1 MSDNLDLNRRAFL
14 KASGLTAAG
23 LAVGVSA
30 STAAEDGDAF
40 TPEFANWRVREAR
53 KVWDLGYTGRQDR
66 PLGLTDSGVD
76 ALHPDL
82 GPWNGVRV
90 ESVGDTFQLVEDTY
104 EPLPDANYDTTLT
117 LGAGLAGS
125 ATVSTDPIEV
135 PGAAD
140 RLRLGAFDAGLEENV
155 VVRVLDSEGEELAS
169 NDGLLGDYIGL
180 ATPVARS
187 QTTTVTV
194 EIEATDSTGADV
206 DLRVRFFENTAGSD
220 GGAATLTTFEPV
232 GSQTIE
238 GSIGPTVTGAPNSTQ
253 RHPVGADAE
262 GADRVQATLTW
273 SPQPQDLDFALVDGD
288 GNEVASS
295 GNAPG
300 ESEAFTVGIDPS
312 RTDYEFVVTGYA
324 AVQAD
329 YTIDATY
336 EEQVQAE
343 GAASGPN
350 TAQKVVDGIDAV
362 TDPDDKTLAWYG
374 TPRYGQFAKPRDG
387 NGHGTHCSSIMGGSG
402 RASTVDTD
410 TVQVE
415 EPQALL
421 APEQVVEYTVDAQ
434 AGTGVF
440 ASAYGTALSV
450 RIEGPEGETLA
461 HSHMLGG
468 GPHNYDASLLD
479 SNIATAPTV
488 HDEGTETYTVYVS
501 PSREGETGASLAAQL
516 ERIAVGA
523 YVDPGATRGEADS
536 EAVDTVNAGVAPDA
550 GIVGVQGL
558 GDGLAAF
565 ARDPAFWTREFGVRT
580 VNMSWGTV
588 GGAPF
593 GGLGG
598 VLDGGPAQVKQM
610 AEGGL
615 LTVAAAGNSFTP
627 ANGNSAPAVADEAI
641 SVVAT
646 GPLDGISAFS
656 SGGTQAVDEDDG
668 GTYGKPDVTA
678 PGGRAPLYPASVAVP
693 IYDDILAAEAG
704 IPEEGGE
711 RRAYTGKGGT
721 SMASPFTNGVAGL
734 VAQAM
739 EEDAPGSIC
748 LPDPGETAF
757 DDVMRL
763 KQVLLATASE
773 TVFTAAPYHTAKSVP
788 HAPTYDFGDRD
799 PYEGFGRVNPDT
811 AVQAVTRELG
821 GTTSGTV
828 GLNLPEDSRAI
839 AGYVQGTG
847 TFTVDLSFSHL
858 SGGNQGMAKGSPHLD
873 LFVYDAE
880 TPAANGEPNVV
891 ARSQALQGST
901 SLSFDGDGTYY
912 VVAKLVNVPG
922 VVNGYDVQAHVDLS
936 VSFDEALPVESASR
950 GDNSS
955 VFTGGQTSHQ
965 TVELTAS
972 ESLYVRD
979 TVPAGWSVQG
989 GDFDHAQ
996 TEGDVTK
1003 VVFTPLDG
1011 DGTTDLDADYFAEAP
1026 SGVENSGQSTFGPI
1040 EVSLDGETWVAVSG
1054 TTDTNTVVGQ
1064 ST

>member
-1 MSDNLDLNRRAFL
+1 MSDNLDLNRRTFL

-23 LAVGVSA
+23 LAVGASA
-30 STAAEDGDAF
+30 STAAEEGDAF

-82 GPWNGVRV
+82 GPWNGIRV
-90 ESVGDTFQLVEDTY
+90 ESVGDTFQLVEDTF
-104 EPLPDANYDTTLT
+104 EPLPGANYDTTLT
-117 LGAGLAGS
+117 LGAGVAGS
-125 ATVSTDPIEV
+125 ATVSTGPIRV
-135 PGAAD
+135 PAAAD
-140 RLRLGAFDAGLEENV
+140 RVRLGAFDAGLEENV
-155 VVRVLDSEGEELAS
+155 VVRVLDSNGEELAS

-187 QTTTVTV
+187 QTSTVTV

-206 DLRVRFFENTAGSD
+206 DLRVRFFDNTASAGESGS
-220 GGAATLTTFEPV
+220 LTTFEEV
-232 GSQTIE
+232 GTQEESE
-238 GSIGPTVTGAPNSTQ
+238 SIGPTVTGAPNSTV
-253 RHPVGADAE
+253 RHAVDAPDST
-262 GADRVQATLTW
+262 DRVTATLTW
-273 SPQPQDLDFALVDGD
+273 SPQPQDLDFALVDGE

-295 GNAPG
+295 GNLPG
-300 ESEAFTVGIDPS
+300 ESESFTVGIDPEGKS
-312 RTDYEFVVTGYA
+312 YEFVVKGYA
-324 AVQAD
+324 AAQAD
-329 YTIDATY
+329 YTITATY
-336 EEQVQAE
+336 EEQVEVE
-343 GAASGPN
+343 GTSSGPN
-350 TAQKVVDGIDAV
+350 TAQRVVDDIDAA

-402 RASTVDTD
+402 RASTVDPE

-421 APEQVVEYTVDAQ
+421 APEQVIEYTVDAQ

-450 RIEGPEGETLA
+450 RIEGPGGETLA

-488 HDEGTETYTVYVS
+488 HESGEATYTVYVS

-523 YVDPGATRGEADS
+523 YVDPADTRGEADS
-536 EAVDTVNAGVAPDA
+536 DAVDTVNAGVAPDA

-598 VLDGGPAQVKQM
+598 VLDSGPAQVKQM

-693 IYDDILAAEAG
+693 VYDDILAAEAG
-704 IPEEGGE
+704 IPEVGGE
-711 RRAYTGKGGT
+711 RRTYTGKGGT

-739 EEDAPGSIC
+739 EEDAPDTIC
-748 LPDPGETAF
+748 LPAPADTEF
-757 DDVMRL
+757 EDVMRL

-773 TVFTAAPYHTAKSVP
+773 TAFTAAPYHTAKSVP

-811 AVQAVTRELG
+811 AVQAVTRELT

-828 GLNLPEDSRAI
+828 GLDLPEDSRAV

-858 SGGNQGMAKGSPHLD
+858 SGGNQGMAKGDPHLD

-880 TPAANGEPNVV
+880 APAANGEPNVV

-901 SLSFDGDGTYY
+901 SLSFDGDGTYF

-922 VVNGYDVQAHVDLS
+922 AVNGYDVQVHVDLS

-950 GDNSS
+950 GDNAS

-965 TVELTAS
+965 TVTLTAS
-972 ESLYVRD
+972 EPLYVRD
-979 TVPAGWSVQG
+979 TVPAGWDVQG
-989 GDFDHAQ
+989 GDFHHTHSD
-996 TEGDVTK
+996 GDVTR
-1003 VVFTPLDG
+1003 VVFTPHDG
-1011 DGTTDLDADYFAEAP
+1011 GGTTDLEADYFAEAP
-1026 SGVENSGQSTFGPI
+1026 SGAENSGQSTFGPI